1 MRCDTNFVKAWNW
14 TLFWNHFSG
23 TSATIK
29 LTMTNLINKFKRD
42 IGGILWLA
50 FALFLAMAL
59 YSFNPGDPSFNSAAS
74 GGVLKV
80 YNLCGYFGS
89 FLSDLLYQSLGVTS
103 WLLVLGAFKLSIS
116 SFKGKTA
123 SVGSIQRAV
132 CACLLVLVFS
142 SLCSLYFPSV
152 KVFKGHI
159 SLGGLFGAL
168 LSRGLVTA
176 FNAPGVAVILWTTVA
191 VLLVFYTE
199 RRLHDL
205 ARPLYLSALRAWQ
218 KKKTIIAV
226 PKPSVQITPPA
237 VAAKEVLETAEFPIE
252 KNKLSQLFTF
262 KKDAINITQVDQSKI
277 SKLKAAFQKTVRQIE
292 NWQLPNLELLA
303 DPPGGKIGKIDER
316 EITRNAR
323 LVEQKLS
330 EFDVLG
336 QVVEVKPGPAVTMYE
351 FRPAASIKIND
362 ITKLADDLSLALSA
376 ESLRIIAPIPGR
388 DVVGI
393 ETSNSSREPIFMKEL
408 VECSDFWSE
417 DIKLPIALGKSV
429 TGEPKIVDLRKIP
442 HLLICGTTGSG
453 KSVFTMSLVTSLIM
467 RHSPKTLKLIL
478 IDPKQVDL
486 AAFHKLPHLL
496 LPAVKD
502 AKPAI
507 NTLKWLIREM
517 EKRYRSMSRFS
528 AKNIEGYNSAIATL
542 KKDDVSE
549 HEEKIR
555 VIEENPQTAM
565 QSYYVKN
572 LPYIVAV
579 IEEFADLMSVDRAGV
594 EPAVVRLAQMARAS
608 GIHLV
613 IAMQSPRREVLTGL
627 IKTNFPGRIAFKVAS
642 KVDSSI
648 VLDQRGA
655 ERLLSVG
662 DMLYLAPGV
671 SQPQR
676 YHGAFLKDE
685 EMAAVTEFWMAQGE
699 PQFEP
704 TAVSSL
710 ESAIDGDDFGENR
723 MGPENEE
730 NYDEVVSFVASQK
743 EVSASLL
750 QRRFR
755 FGYPKAARLIE
766 IMENEGVVGPS
777 NGSKPRQVLL
787 NKLE

>member
-1 MRCDTNFVKAWNW
+1 LVFRKTSLIRK
-14 TLFWNHFSG
+14 LINHYNK
-23 TSATIK
+23 ID
-29 LTMTNLINKFKRD
+29 MTNLINKFKRD
-42 IGGILWLA
+42 IAGILWLA
-50 FALFLAMAL
+50 LGVFLGMAL
-59 YSFNPGDPSFNSAAS
+59 LSFNPTDPSFNSIS
-74 GGVLKV
+74 IGGAHKV
-80 YNLCGYFGS
+80 SNLCGYFGS
-89 FLSDLLYQSLGVTS
+89 FLSDILYQVFGVTA
-103 WLLVLGAFKLSIS
+103 WLLVAGSLRMSYFSFRGRVIS
-116 SFKGKTA
+116 SA
-123 SVGSIQRAV
+123 IIQRV
-132 CACLLVLVFS
+132 IWGTLLLLILS
-142 SLCSLYFPSV
+142 SLFSLYFPATKIFS
-152 KVFKGHI
+152 GHI
-159 SLGGLFGAL
+159 GLGGIVGVLV
-168 LSRGLVTA
+168 SRGLITV
-176 FNAPGVAVILWTTVA
+176 FNPAGVGVILWTSVA
-191 VLLVFYTE
+191 VLVVFYTE
-199 RRLHDL
+199 KRISEL
-205 ARPLYLSALRAWQ
+205 APVPVGRIKNLFLEFFA
-218 KKKTIIAV
+218 KKPTGPIIAAS
-226 PKPSVQITPPA
+226 SVGASLAPLI
-237 VAAKEVLETAEFPIE
+237 IE
-252 KNKLSQLFTF
+252 SNEPEISTIPTKTLGELFSF
-262 KKDAINITQVDQSKI
+262 KKDAIAITQTDKSKI
-277 SKLKAAFQKTVRQIE
+277 SRLKAAFQKTTRQIE
-292 NWQLPNLELLA
+292 NWELPNLDLLN
-303 DPPGGKIGKIDER
+303 DPPAGSHKVDER
-316 EITRNAR
+316 EITRYAR

-351 FRPAASIKIND
+351 FKPAASIKIND

-393 ETSNSSREPIFMKEL
+393 ETSNADREPIFMKEL
-408 VECSDFWSE
+408 VECTDFWSE
-417 DIKLPIALGKSV
+417 DIKLPIALGKNVS
-429 TGEPKIVDLRKIP
+429 GEPKIVDLRKIP

-453 KSVFTMSLVTSLIM
+453 KSVFTMSLVTSLIL
-467 RHSPKTLKLIL
+467 RHSPKTLRLIL
-478 IDPKQVDL
+478 VDPKQVDL
-486 AAFHKLPHLL
+486 AVFHKIPHLL
-496 LPAVKD
+496 LPPVKD

-517 EKRYRSMSRFS
+517 EKRYRSMSKFS
-528 AKNIEGYNSAIATL
+528 AKNIEGFNSAIAEL
-542 KKDDVSE
+542 GKSEISE

-555 VIEENPQTAM
+555 LLEENPQTTM

-627 IKTNFPGRIAFKVAS
+627 IKTNFPGRISFKVAS

-676 YHGAFLKDE
+676 YHGAFLQDDE
-685 EMAAVTEFWMAQGE
+685 MTAVTDFWIKQGE
-699 PQFEP
+699 PQFEMD
-704 TAVSSL
+704 AVNSAEGSSDTENFGGEIMSP
-710 ESAIDGDDFGENR
+710 ES
-723 MGPENEE
+723 EE

-755 FGYPKAARLIE
+755 FGYPKAARLME
-766 IMENEGVVGPS
+766 IMENEGVVGPA

-787 NKLE
+787 NKLG

>member
-1 MRCDTNFVKAWNW
+1 
-14 TLFWNHFSG
+14 
-23 TSATIK
+23 
-29 LTMTNLINKFKRD
+29 MTNLINKFKRD
-42 IGGILWLA
+42 IKGILWLA
-50 FALFLAMAL
+50 LGVFLGMAL
-59 YSFNPGDPSFNSAAS
+59 LSFNPADPSFNSIS
-74 GGVLKV
+74 VGGAHKV
-80 YNLCGYFGS
+80 TNLCGYFGS
-89 FLSDLLYQSLGVTS
+89 FLSDILYQVFGVTA
-103 WLLVLGAFKLSIS
+103 WLLVAGAGRMSYF
-116 SFKGKTA
+116 SFKGRITSA
-123 SVGSIQRAV
+123 AGVQRIIWGT
-132 CACLLVLVFS
+132 LLLLILS
-142 SLCSLYFPSV
+142 SLFSLYFPAA
-152 KVFKGHI
+152 KIFGGHI
-159 SLGGLFGAL
+159 GLGGIIGVLV
-168 LSRGLVTA
+168 SRGLVSV
-176 FNAPGVAVILWTTVA
+176 FNPAGVGVILWTSIV
-191 VLLVFYTE
+191 VLVVFYTE
-199 RRLHDL
+199 RRISEL
-205 ARPLYLSALRAWQ
+205 APLPVGRIKNIFLDFFAKKPMVPVISAQPQPLIIESNEPVPSG
-218 KKKTIIAV
+218 KTLG
-226 PKPSVQITPPA
+226 
-237 VAAKEVLETAEFPIE
+237 E
-252 KNKLSQLFTF
+252 LFSF
-262 KKDAINITQVDQSKI
+262 KKDAIAITQTDKSKI
-277 SKLKAAFQKTVRQIE
+277 SRLKAAFQKTTRQIE
-292 NWQLPNLELLA
+292 NWELPNLDLLN
-303 DPPGGKIGKIDER
+303 DPPAGSHKVDER
-316 EITRNAR
+316 EITRYAR

-351 FRPAASIKIND
+351 FKPAASIKIND

-393 ETSNSSREPIFMKEL
+393 ETSNANREPIFMKEL
-408 VECSDFWSE
+408 VECADFWSE
-417 DIKLPIALGKSV
+417 DIKLPIALGKNVS
-429 TGEPKIVDLRKIP
+429 GEPKIVDLRKIP

-453 KSVFTMSLVTSLIM
+453 KSVFTMSLVTSLIL
-467 RHSPKTLKLIL
+467 RHSPKTLRLIL
-478 IDPKQVDL
+478 VDPKQVDL
-486 AAFHKLPHLL
+486 AVFHKIPHLL
-496 LPAVKD
+496 LPPVKD

-517 EKRYRSMSRFS
+517 EKRYRSMSKFS
-528 AKNIEGYNSAIATL
+528 AKNIEGFNSAVADL
-542 KKDDVSE
+542 GKSEVVE

-555 VIEENPQTAM
+555 ILEENPQTTM

-627 IKTNFPGRIAFKVAS
+627 IKTNFPGRISFKVAS

-676 YHGAFLKDE
+676 YHGAFLQDDE
-685 EMAAVTEFWMAQGE
+685 MNAVTDFWIKQGE
-699 PQFEP
+699 PQFEMD
-704 TAVSSL
+704 AVNSAEGSDDAENFGGEIMNP
-710 ESAIDGDDFGENR
+710 ES
-723 MGPENEE
+723 EE

-755 FGYPKAARLIE
+755 FGYPKAARLME
-766 IMENEGVVGPS
+766 IMENEGVVGPA

-787 NKLE
+787 NKLG

>member
-1 MRCDTNFVKAWNW
+1 
-14 TLFWNHFSG
+14 
-23 TSATIK
+23 
-29 LTMTNLINKFKRD
+29 MTNLINKFKRD
-42 IGGILWLA
+42 IAGILWLA
-50 FALFLAMAL
+50 VAIFLGMAL
-59 YSFNPGDPSFNSAAS
+59 ASFNPTDPSFNSAS
-74 GGVLKV
+74 LGGAHKV
-80 YNLCGYFGS
+80 ANLCGYFGS
-89 FLSDLLYQSLGVTS
+89 FLSDLLYQTLGLAS
-103 WLLVLGAFKLSIS
+103 WLIVAGAARMSYFAFK
-116 SFKGKTA
+116 GRMATA
-123 SVGSIQRAV
+123 AGFQRIVWGA
-132 CACLLVLVFS
+132 LLLLILS
-142 SLCSLYFPSV
+142 SLFSLYFPNTKLFS
-152 KVFKGHI
+152 GHI
-159 SLGGLFGAL
+159 GLGGFVGVLV
-168 LSRGLVTA
+168 SRGLVTV
-176 FNAPGVAVILWTTVA
+176 FNPAGVGVILWTSVA
-191 VLLVFYTE
+191 VLIIFYTE
-199 RRLHDL
+199 RRLSEL
-205 ARPLYLSALRAWQ
+205 APIPFGRLKDAFFGFFAKEKSGP
-218 KKKTIIAV
+218 IIA
-226 PKPSVQITPPA
+226 Q
-237 VAAKEVLETAEFPIE
+237 AATSSSGASMPIIIESDEREAPTKTLAE
-252 KNKLSQLFTF
+252 LFSF
-262 KKDAINITQVDQSKI
+262 KKEPIAITRTDQSKI
-277 SKLKAAFQKTVRQIE
+277 SRLKAAFQKTARQIE
-292 NWQLPNLELLA
+292 NWELPSFDLLN
-303 DPPGGKIGKIDER
+303 DPPSNGRKVDER
-316 EITRNAR
+316 EITRYAR

-393 ETSNSSREPIFMKEL
+393 ETSNATREPIFMKEL
-408 VECSDFWSE
+408 VECADFWSE
-417 DIKLPIALGKSV
+417 DIKLPVALGKNVS
-429 TGEPKIVDLRKIP
+429 GEPKIIDLRKIP

-453 KSVFTMSLVTSLIM
+453 KSVFTMSLVTSLIL
-467 RHSPKTLKLIL
+467 RHSPKTLRLIL
-478 IDPKQVDL
+478 VDPKQVDL
-486 AAFHKLPHLL
+486 AVFHKIPHLL
-496 LPAVKD
+496 LPPVKD

-517 EKRYRSMSRFS
+517 EKRYRSMSKFS
-528 AKNIEGYNSAIATL
+528 AKNIEGFNSAVAALSKTEVA
-542 KKDDVSE
+542 D

-555 VIEENPQTAM
+555 LIEENPQTAM
-565 QSYYVKN
+565 QNYYVKN

-627 IKTNFPGRIAFKVAS
+627 IKTNFPGRISFKVAS
-642 KVDSSI
+642 KVDSSV

-662 DMLYLAPGV
+662 DMLHLAPGV

-676 YHGAFLKDE
+676 YHGAFLQDDE
-685 EMAAVTEFWMAQGE
+685 MTAVTDFWIKQGE
-699 PQFEP
+699 PQFEVE
-704 TAVSSL
+704 AVNSA
-710 ESAIDGDDFGENR
+710 ESANDLGAFGEDR
-723 MGPENEE
+723 MGPESEE

-755 FGYPKAARLIE
+755 FGYPKAARLME

-787 NKLE
+787 NKLD

>member
-1 MRCDTNFVKAWNW
+1 LAEPPFGTN
-14 TLFWNHFSG
+14 
-23 TSATIK
+23 
-29 LTMTNLINKFKRD
+29 
-42 IGGILWLA
+42 
-50 FALFLAMAL
+50 
-59 YSFNPGDPSFNSAAS
+59 
-74 GGVLKV
+74 
-80 YNLCGYFGS
+80 
-89 FLSDLLYQSLGVTS
+89 
-103 WLLVLGAFKLSIS
+103 
-116 SFKGKTA
+116 
-123 SVGSIQRAV
+123 
-132 CACLLVLVFS
+132 
-142 SLCSLYFPSV
+142 
-152 KVFKGHI
+152 
-159 SLGGLFGAL
+159 
-168 LSRGLVTA
+168 
-176 FNAPGVAVILWTTVA
+176 
-191 VLLVFYTE
+191 
-199 RRLHDL
+199 
-205 ARPLYLSALRAWQ
+205 
-218 KKKTIIAV
+218 
-226 PKPSVQITPPA
+226 
-237 VAAKEVLETAEFPIE
+237 
-252 KNKLSQLFTF
+252 
-262 KKDAINITQVDQSKI
+262 
-277 SKLKAAFQKTVRQIE
+277 
-292 NWQLPNLELLA
+292 
-303 DPPGGKIGKIDER
+303 KIDER
-316 EITRNAR
+316 EITRHAR
-323 LVEQKLS
+323 LVEQKLA

-393 ETSNSSREPIFMKEL
+393 ETSNSRREPIFMREL

-417 DIKLPIALGKSV
+417 DLKLPIALGKSIS
-429 TGEPKIVDLRKIP
+429 GESKIVDLRRIP

-467 RHSPKTLKLIL
+467 RHSPKTLRLIL
-478 IDPKQVDL
+478 VDPKQVDL
-486 AAFHKLPHLL
+486 AAFHKIPHLL
-496 LPAVKD
+496 LPPVKD

-517 EKRYRSMSRFS
+517 EKRYRSMSKFG
-528 AKNIEGYNSAIATL
+528 AKNIEGYNEAIAKL
-542 KKDDVSE
+542 EKSEVAE

-555 VIEENPQTAM
+555 LLEENPQTAL
-565 QSYYVKN
+565 QGYHVKA

-627 IKTNFPGRIAFKVAS
+627 IKTNFPGRISFKVAS
-642 KVDSSI
+642 KVDSSV

-671 SQPQR
+671 PQPQR

-685 EMAAVTEFWMAQGE
+685 EMSAVTDFWINQGE
-699 PQFEP
+699 PQFE
-704 TAVSSL
+704 
-710 ESAIDGDDFGENR
+710 ESAVTSMEADGEDTSLDPMR
-723 MGPENEE
+723 MGPESEE

-766 IMENEGVVGPS
+766 IMENEGVVGPA

-787 NKLE
+787 NKLD

>member
-1 MRCDTNFVKAWNW
+1 
-14 TLFWNHFSG
+14 
-23 TSATIK
+23 
-29 LTMTNLINKFKRD
+29 MTNLINKFKRD

-50 FALFLAMAL
+50 LAVFLAMSL
-59 YSFNPGDPSFNSAAS
+59 YSYNPADPSFNSAAS

-80 YNLCGYFGS
+80 FNLCGYFGS
-89 FLSDLLYQSLGVTS
+89 FLSDLLYQSLGVTA
-103 WLLVLGAFKLSIS
+103 WLLVLGALKLSIS
-116 SFKGKTA
+116 SFKGKVATNG
-123 SVGSIQRAV
+123 SVQRTV

-142 SLCSLYFPSV
+142 SLCSLYFPAA
-152 KVFKGHI
+152 KLFKGHI

-205 ARPLYLSALRAWQ
+205 VKPLYSSLLRAF
-218 KKKTIIAV
+218 KKRTSLVAV
-226 PKPSVQITPPA
+226 VKPVAPTPPPKP
-237 VAAKEVLETAEFPIE
+237 EEFPLE
-252 KNKLSQLFTF
+252 KNKLAELFTF
-262 KKDAINITQVDQSKI
+262 KKDTIAITQGDQSKV
-277 SKLKAAFQKTVRQIE
+277 SKLKAAFQKTIRQIE
-292 NWQLPNLELLA
+292 NWQLPNLDLLA
-303 DPPGGKIGKIDER
+303 DPPGGDAGKIDER

-323 LVEQKLS
+323 LVEQKLA

-393 ETSNSSREPIFMKEL
+393 ETSNSKREPIFMKEL

-417 DIKLPIALGKSV
+417 DIKLPIALGKNVS
-429 TGEPKIVDLRKIP
+429 GEPKIVDLRKIP

-478 IDPKQVDL
+478 VDPKQVDL

-517 EKRYRSMSRFS
+517 EKRYRSMSKFS
-528 AKNIEGYNSAIATL
+528 AKNIEGYNSAIAAL
-542 KKDDVSE
+542 KKEQVTE

-555 VIEENPQTAM
+555 VIEETPQTAM

-627 IKTNFPGRIAFKVAS
+627 IKTNFPGRICFKVAS

-655 ERLLSVG
+655 ERLLSIG

-685 EMAAVTEFWMAQGE
+685 EMTAITEFWMGQGE

-704 TAVSSL
+704 SAVSSA
-710 ESAIDGDDFGENR
+710 ESGVEGDDFDENR

-787 NKLE
+787 NKLD